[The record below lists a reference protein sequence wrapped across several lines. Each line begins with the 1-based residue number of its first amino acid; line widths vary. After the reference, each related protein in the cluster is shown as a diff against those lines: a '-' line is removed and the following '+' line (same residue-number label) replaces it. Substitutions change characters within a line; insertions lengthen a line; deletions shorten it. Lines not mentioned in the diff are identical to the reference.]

1 MTMSKPFSPRE
12 LVLRINNLL
21 TRMKKYHHQPVE
33 QLSFDE
39 LTLINLSKVVTVN
52 GHEVP
57 MRIKEFELLWYLA
70 SRENEVI
77 SKSELLEKFGDMTI
91 EDANTVNVHIHR
103 IREKLEKRALQHI
116 PSQLYGD

>member
-1 MTMSKPFSPRE
+1 
-12 LVLRINNLL
+12 
-21 TRMKKYHHQPVE
+21 MKKYHHQPVE

-39 LTLINLSKVVTVN
+39 LTLINLSKVVN

-77 SKSELLEKFGDMTI
+77 SKSELLEKFGI
-91 EDANTVNVHIHR
+91 
-103 IREKLEKRALQHI
+103 
-116 PSQLYGD
+116 

>member
-39 LTLINLSKVVTVN
+39 LILINLSKVVTVN

-70 SRENEVI
+70 SREMKLFLNQNYL
-77 SKSELLEKFGDMTI
+77 KSLGI
-91 EDANTVNVHIHR
+91 
-103 IREKLEKRALQHI
+103 
-116 PSQLYGD
+116 